1 VTGLVATS
9 HARQSW
15 AASDLTLQK
24 LSPEAIRVIE
34 QYARQEAGEK
44 LELYKKMVDDA
55 VFNAMR
61 CNRISEQ
68 RAYRVM
74 EQANKLMVEELNKE
88 VKAVS

>member
-1 VTGLVATS
+1 MNRQQKRQQVRQIDK
-9 HARQSW
+9 ARVE
-15 AASDLTLQK
+15 LQK

-34 QYARQEAGEK
+34 QYARQEAEEK
-44 LELYKKMVDDA
+44 LDLYKKMVDDA